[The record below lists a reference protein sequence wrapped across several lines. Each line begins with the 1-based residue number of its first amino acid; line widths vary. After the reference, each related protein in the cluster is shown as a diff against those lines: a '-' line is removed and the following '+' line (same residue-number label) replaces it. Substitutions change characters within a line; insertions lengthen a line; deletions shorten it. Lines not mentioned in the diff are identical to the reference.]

1 MAYNRPRLPS
11 GALKKEA
18 MGKDIE
24 VAILF
29 ADVVGSTQLYE
40 QLGDAKARQMV
51 GRCLDIMRE
60 ATEANQGTVIK
71 TMGDEVMSTFPSAD
85 EAMNAARRMQ
95 ERIAADADLAHGNGH
110 VAIRIGCHYGPVVQ
124 EHRDIFGSAVHT
136 ANRMTSQAKAKQIIT
151 TLSTVERLSPEWQA
165 VARQI
170 DIATVRGKAD
180 EVVLFEVLWQPEE
193 ATSMLPTVGH
203 GRKTGARP
211 KRLSLRYQGRE
222 VTVGDGRK
230 SATLGRAEENDVVV
244 KGNLISRVHARIEA
258 SRDKF
263 TLVDESTNG
272 TFVQTTAG
280 EEIFVRRDSTQL
292 TGEGVIGL
300 GRVAQP
306 GTALA
311 VHYVVED

>member
-1 MAYNRPRLPS
+1 
-11 GALKKEA
+11 
-18 MGKDIE
+18 MGKDVE

-40 QLGDAKARQMV
+40 QLGDVKARQMV
-51 GRCLDIMRE
+51 ARCLDIMRE
-60 ATEANQGTVIK
+60 ATEGNRGTVIK
-71 TMGDEVMSTFPSAD
+71 TMGDEVMATFPAAD
-85 EAMNAARRMQ
+85 DAMNAAKRMQ
-95 ERIAADADLAHGNGH
+95 ERISTDPELTHDNGH

-124 EHRDIFGSAVHT
+124 EQRDVFGSAVHT

-151 TLSTVERLSPEWQA
+151 TLSTVQKLSPEWQA
-165 VARQI
+165 ASRQI
-170 DIATVRGKAD
+170 DVATVRGKAD

-193 ATSMLPTVGH
+193 ATSMLPTVGQ
-203 GRKTGARP
+203 GRSKTGARP

-222 VTVGDGRK
+222 VTVGEGRK
-230 SATLGRAEENDVVV
+230 SATLGRAEDNDVVV
-244 KGNLISRVHARIEA
+244 KGNLISRVHARIES
-258 SRDKF
+258 SRDRF
-263 TLVDESTNG
+263 TLIDESTNG
-272 TFVQTTAG
+272 TFVQTSSG

-311 VHYVVED
+311 VHYVVEE

>member
-1 MAYNRPRLPS
+1 
-11 GALKKEA
+11 
-18 MGKDIE
+18 MGKDVE

-40 QLGDAKARQMV
+40 QLGDIKARQMV

-71 TMGDEVMSTFPSAD
+71 TMGDEVMSTFPTAD
-85 EAMNAARRMQ
+85 DAMNAAKRMQ
-95 ERIAADADLAHGNGH
+95 ERITTDSELAHDNGH

-151 TLSTVERLSPEWQA
+151 TLATVERLSPEWQSTT
-165 VARQI
+165 RQI

-180 EVVLFEVLWQPEE
+180 EVVLFEVLWSTDE

-203 GRKTGARP
+203 GRPKTGARA

-222 VTVGDGRK
+222 VTLGEGRK
-230 SATLGRAEENDVVV
+230 SATLGRAEDNDVVV
-244 KGNLISRVHARIEA
+244 KGNLISRVHARVEV

-272 TFVQTTAG
+272 TFVQTSAG

-311 VHYVVED
+311 VHYVIED

>member
-1 MAYNRPRLPS
+1 
-11 GALKKEA
+11 
-18 MGKDIE
+18 MGKDVE

-40 QLGDAKARQMV
+40 QLGDTKARQMV
-51 GRCLDIMRE
+51 ARCLDIMRE
-60 ATEANQGTVIK
+60 ATEVNQGTVIK
-71 TMGDEVMSTFPSAD
+71 TMGDEVMSTFPTAND
-85 EAMNAARRMQ
+85 AMNAAKRMQ
-95 ERIAADADLAHGNGH
+95 ERISTDAELEHDNGR
-110 VAIRIGCHYGPVVQ
+110 VTIRIGCHYGPVVQ

-136 ANRMTSQAKAKQIIT
+136 ANRMTSQAKARQIIT
-151 TLSTVERLSPEWQA
+151 TLATVQRLSPEWQSA
-165 VARQI
+165 SRQI

-193 ATSMLPTVGH
+193 ATSMLPTVGL
-203 GRKTGARP
+203 GRKTGTRP

-222 VTVGDGRK
+222 VTVGEGRK
-230 SATLGRAEENDVVV
+230 SATLGRAEDNDVVV
-244 KGNLISRVHARIEA
+244 KGNLISRVHARIEV

-272 TFVQTTAG
+272 TFVQTSAG